1 MVAGAWNNSLWPAQI
16 TGAPVTMRTVR
27 AATGLLVLC
36 LTTAR
41 VLAQTPPALVID
53 APPELA
59 AARGRLDAYDLRT
72 LSAIV
77 RLVGL
82 DAAGPPIKVVLAA
95 EGSDVARQVTSWT
108 AGFAIG
114 EAGLIVLF
122 PSRSPTY
129 PHDTLE
135 DVLRHEVAH
144 VLISRAAGG
153 RPVPRWFH
161 EGLAV
166 AVERPW
172 GLRDRSRLATE
183 LLFGPRLTLREINDL
198 FSGGQSAQSRGYSLA
213 AAVLRDLMTEH
224 GVAAPAAI
232 LRGLADGRSFDEAVA
247 RVTAR
252 SIPVVEADF
261 WNRQRTWTLWIP
273 VATSTAVVWLGVMG
287 LAAFAVRRRRQR
299 SEAIRRRWAAEEAHK
314 IEPGGVDEPGPRSG
328 QDEGR

>member
-1 MVAGAWNNSLWPAQI
+1 
-16 TGAPVTMRTVR
+16 MRIVR
-27 AATGLLVLC
+27 AATGLLVFC

-41 VLAQTPPALVID
+41 VFAQTPPALVID
-53 APPELA
+53 APPDLA
-59 AARGRLDAYDLRT
+59 SARDRLDSYDIRP

-82 DAAGPPIKVVLAA
+82 DAPGPPIRVVLAA
-95 EGSDVARQVTSWT
+95 EGSDAARQVTPWT

-144 VLISRAAGG
+144 VLISRAALG

-172 GLRDRSRLATE
+172 GLRDRSRLASE
-183 LLFGPRLTLREINDL
+183 ILFGPRLTLREIDEL
-198 FSGGQSAQSRGYSLA
+198 FSGDQGAQSRGYSLA
-213 AAVLRDLMTEH
+213 AAVLRDLMNEH
-224 GVAAPAAI
+224 GVAAPGAI
-232 LRGLADGRSFDEAVA
+232 LRTLADGRSFDEAVA
-247 RVTAR
+247 RVAGR
-252 SIPVVEADF
+252 SILVVEAEF

-273 VATSTAVVWLGVMG
+273 LITSTTVLWLGVMG

-299 SEAIRRRWAAEEAHK
+299 SDELRRRWDLEEAR
-314 IEPGGVDEPGPRSG
+314 ERNTAGVDAVDGPESG
-328 QDEGR
+328 RDDAGG